1 MRSAT
6 DFGSHTRGLNGS
18 YDAVLMRV
26 SVILL
31 ALLFSVTGVS
41 AQSTRVEAIAEQQAA
56 KAKSLDVEGP
66 SKAEQVNRQVLLSPL
81 LSGGDGVYPW
91 FGTVFSGTGMAVGVG
106 YLKRLENAAYVDV
119 QTGYSVNSSRMAR
132 VTVAAPELIYDLV
145 QVDATAQWLDA
156 RNVSFYG
163 SGPDSSRTSR
173 MRYDYK
179 PLEIGGNATVKPGRY
194 LSFTGGY
201 SFLDINTTLDAPRF
215 RPGEVPGL
223 DRALTFQVA
232 RATAAFDWRTTPGY
246 STRGGY
252 YRATIERHFES
263 GGRPFSFHSKE
274 FEVVQLVPLLR
285 EQFVLA
291 AHGLLTL
298 ATPDSGHE
306 VPVVLAP
313 FLGSGSTLRA
323 FANRRFSDR
332 NRVLLSGEYR
342 WRPSRYLD
350 MALFVDAGQVAPTR
364 HDFDVS
370 AFETSWGLGGRFH
383 GPNFTALRMEIA
395 RGREGIRM
403 VFAGSQAF

>member
-1 MRSAT
+1 MRRVVVVVAILSSAIPA
-6 DFGSHTRGLNGS
+6 F
-18 YDAVLMRV
+18 
-26 SVILL
+26 
-31 ALLFSVTGVS
+31 
-41 AQSTRVEAIAEQQAA
+41 AQSTRTEAIAEQQAEKA
-56 KAKSLDVEGP
+56 KALGVEGP
-66 SKAEQVNRQVLLSPL
+66 SRTERVIRQVLLSPL

-179 PLEIGGNATVKPGRY
+179 PLEIGGNATIKPGRY

-232 RATAAFDWRTTPGY
+232 RATAAFDWRTSPGY

-252 YRATIERHFES
+252 YRATIERYHES
-263 GGRPFSFHSKE
+263 GGRPLSFHSRE
-274 FEVVQLVPLLR
+274 FEVVQLVPLVR

-291 AHGLLTL
+291 GRALMTLT
-298 ATPDSGHE
+298 TPDSGHE
-306 VPVVLAP
+306 VPVMLGP
-313 FLGSGSTLRA
+313 FLGSGTTLRG

-332 NRVLLSGEYR
+332 NRLLLSGEYR

-350 MALFVDAGQVAPTR
+350 MALFMDAGQVAPNR
-364 HDFDVS
+364 RDFDVS
-370 AFETSWGLGGRFH
+370 EFETAWGIGARFH
-383 GPNFTALRMEIA
+383 GPNFSAVRIEAA
-395 RGREGIRM
+395 RGREGVRFI
-403 VFAGSQAF
+403 FSGSQAF

>member
-1 MRSAT
+1 M
-6 DFGSHTRGLNGS
+6 
-18 YDAVLMRV
+18 MRV
-26 SVILL
+26 SMRAFVTLLILL
-31 ALLFSVTGVS
+31 YSATAAS
-41 AQSTRVEAIAEQQAA
+41 AQSTRVEAIAEQQAE

-66 SKAEQVNRQVLLSPL
+66 SRAEQVIRQVLLSPL

-91 FGTVFSGTGMAVGVG
+91 FGSVYSGTGMALGVG
-106 YLKRLENAAYVDV
+106 YLKRLEKAAYVNV
-119 QTGYSVNSSRMAR
+119 QTGFSLNNSMMVRA
-132 VTVAAPELIYDLV
+132 TVAAPELFRMV

-156 RNVSFYG
+156 RGVSFYG
-163 SGPDSSRTSR
+163 SGPGSARESRS
-173 MRYDYK
+173 RYDYK
-179 PLEIGGNATVKPGRY
+179 PLEIGGNATIRRGRY
-194 LSFTGGY
+194 VSLTGGY
-201 SFLDINTTLDAPRF
+201 TLLDINTTLDVPRF
-215 RPGEVPGL
+215 RPEDMPGI
-223 DRALTFQVA
+223 DRSLTFQVA

-252 YRATIERHFES
+252 YRATIERHYES

-274 FEVVQLVPLLR
+274 FEAVQLVPLLR

-291 AHGLLTL
+291 GHALMTV
-298 ATPDSGHE
+298 ATPDTGHE
-306 VPVVLAP
+306 VPVMLAP

-332 NRVLLSGEYR
+332 SRVLLSGEYR

-370 AFETSWGLGGRFH
+370 AFETAWGLGGRFH

-395 RGREGIRM
+395 RGREGIRLI
-403 VFAGSQAF
+403 FAGSQAF